1 MDAGVAVPPQ
11 LHPELA
17 ALLPQ
22 LVGFTAP
29 PAREVG
35 LERARA
41 RFSSLLAAGLAGAPA
56 VPADDV
62 ALADGLTG
70 RVYRPADTRG
80 GTVVFLHGGGWTV
93 GRVADYDGLARRLA
107 VRLPAV
113 VLSVEY
119 RRAPEHPFPAAV
131 EDAVAATRWA
141 LAHAAEL
148 GGDPRRVAV
157 AGDSGGGNLA
167 AVVCQQLRDAGGPQP
182 AAQLLLYPNVA
193 RGADQPSVQAFG
205 HLPFL
210 TLADMGWYTRNYVPR
225 GTDLGD
231 PRISPAEG
239 DLTGLPP
246 ALVVTAGADPLH
258 DSGREFAAGL
268 GAAGGRAEWLDLRD
282 MPHGFAHLVALSPAA
297 DAALDRVLDRAAVL
311 LHGSPG

>member
-1 MDAGVAVPPQ
+1 MDAGVALLPQ

-148 GGDPRRVAV
+148 GGDPPRVAV

-193 RGADQPSVQAFG
+193 RGADQPSRAA
-205 HLPFL
+205 P
-210 TLADMGWYTRNYVPR
+210 TWA
-225 GTDLGD
+225 
-231 PRISPAEG
+231 
-239 DLTGLPP
+239 
-246 ALVVTAGADPLH
+246 LH

-311 LHGSPG
+311 LHGN